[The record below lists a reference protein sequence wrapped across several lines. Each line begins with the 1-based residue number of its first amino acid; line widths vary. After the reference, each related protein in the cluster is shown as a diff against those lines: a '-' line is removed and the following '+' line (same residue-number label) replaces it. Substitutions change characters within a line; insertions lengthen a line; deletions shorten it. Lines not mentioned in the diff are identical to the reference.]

1 MIAIVTK
8 LEGCLLLNPKV
19 IEDERG
25 YFYES
30 FNQKVLNNILNYSVN
45 FVQDNQ
51 TYSTKGV
58 LRGLHFQQGEFAQA
72 KLVRVTKG
80 KVLDVALDLRQNS
93 STYGQYYSIVLSD
106 KNHKQ
111 LFVPRGFAHGFVV
124 LSKTAIFQYKCDNYY
139 NKESEG
145 GIIFNDL
152 DLNIDWRLPTNK
164 LIVSQKDLELDNFK
178 NQSFSF

>member
-1 MIAIVTK
+1 MIAIETK

-58 LRGLHFQQGEFAQA
+58 LRGLHFQQEEFAQA

>member
-1 MIAIVTK
+1 MIAIETK

-30 FNQKVLNNILNYSVN
+30 FNQKVLNSFLNYDVN

-58 LRGLHFQQGEFAQA
+58 LRGLHFQQGEFSQA

-80 KVLDVALDLRQNS
+80 KVLDVVVDLRLKS
-93 STYGQYYSIVLSD
+93 KTYGQSYSIVLSD
-106 KNHKQ
+106 ENHKQ

-145 GIIFNDL
+145 GIIFNDI
-152 DLNIDWRLPTNK
+152 DLNIDWSLPSNK
-164 LIVSQKDLELDNFK
+164 LILSQKDLELDNFK